1 MTQVRTGDQ
10 GLVKELNK
18 GIVLNLLLRQS
29 PISRA
34 AMAKMSGLNKATVSA
49 LVDELAAEGMVVE
62 LGPGESSGGRRPNLL
77 MLNEQAGVV
86 AGVDLGVGYLLVVL
100 MDMRAAVRWERRVTW
115 DCAVGPEVCLEQVAA
130 LVEEGMAALPLGP
143 RGLLGVGVGV
153 PGLVDHRQGRLLF
166 APNLPWRDVDIAP
179 LLSRRLGVPVLVDN
193 EANAGAV
200 GELWAGCARGVS
212 NLVFL
217 SVGVGL
223 GAGIVLGREVYRGAG
238 GVAGEL
244 GHSTIDVAGPVCRCG
259 NRGCWELYA
268 SEAALL
274 AEVARRGGGAGASV
288 GAVADAAR
296 AGDAAAAGALAA
308 VGEYLGVGIANI
320 INTFNPALVVIG
332 SSIAEG
338 GEFILNPARRAVAER
353 ALAHPRAGAQV
364 ALSALG
370 AEACAIGAG
379 ALVLQEQFRL
389 PTLFG

>member
-18 GIVLNLLLRQS
+18 GIVLNLLLRHS
-29 PISRA
+29 PVSRA

-49 LVDELAAEGMVVE
+49 LVDELTAEGMVVE
-62 LGPGESSGGRRPNLL
+62 LGPGESSGGRRPHLL
-77 MLNEQAGVV
+77 MLNEQAGLV

-100 MDMRAAVRWERRVTW
+100 MDLRAAVRWRRRVTW
-115 DCAVGPEVCLEQVAA
+115 DCTVGPEVCLEQVAA
-130 LVEEGMAALPLGP
+130 LVEEGMASLTAGP

-153 PGLVDHRQGRLLF
+153 PGLVDHGQGRLLF
-166 APNLPWRDVDIAP
+166 APNLPWEGVDIAA
-179 LLSRRLGVPVLVDN
+179 LLAPRLGVPVFVDN

-200 GELWAGCARGVS
+200 GELWAGCARGVR

-217 SVGVGL
+217 SAGIGL
-223 GAGIVLGREVYRGAG
+223 GAGIVFDREVYRGAG

-244 GHSTIDVAGPVCRCG
+244 GHTTIDVTGPLCRCG

-268 SEAALL
+268 SETALL
-274 AEVARRGGGAGASV
+274 SRIGAPSIE
-288 GAVADAAR
+288 AVVEAAR
-296 AGDAAAAGALAA
+296 AGNKAAAGALEA
-308 VGEYLGVGIANI
+308 VGMYLGVGIANI
-320 INTFNPALVVIG
+320 INAFNPALVVIG
-332 SSIAEG
+332 SSIAG
-338 GEFILNPARRAVAER
+338 GGHFVLDPARRAVEQR
-353 ALAHPRAGAQV
+353 ALAHPRAGVQV
-364 ALSALG
+364 VLSALG